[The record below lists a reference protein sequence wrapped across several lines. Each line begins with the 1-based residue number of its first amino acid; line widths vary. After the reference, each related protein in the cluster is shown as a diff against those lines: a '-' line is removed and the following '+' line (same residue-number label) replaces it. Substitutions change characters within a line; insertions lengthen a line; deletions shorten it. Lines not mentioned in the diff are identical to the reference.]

1 MSPRPPGGSPPPTHA
16 ELAGERV
23 DLVIL
28 AAEICERY
36 RAHYADEAERYGD
49 AGQDWCRHDNQW
61 LLSWA
66 AGDVQ
71 GVTDLDE
78 QACWLARVLRA
89 RDFPVERLAYNLR
102 LAGEVTRER
111 LAAGPGAQLDG
122 VLRRAARAVLAQPV
136 A

>member
-1 MSPRPPGGSPPPTHA
+1 MSRRSPSGAPPPALA
-16 ELAGERV
+16 EIAGERV
-23 DLVIL
+23 DLVAL

-36 RAHYADEAERYGD
+36 RAHYSDEEERYGA

-66 AGDVQ
+66 VGDVE

-102 LAGEVTRER
+102 LAGEVACER
-111 LAAGPGAQLDG
+111 LAPRAGAQLDG
-122 VLRRAARAVLAQPV
+122 VLRRAALAVLAQPV